1 MREIVRDTQNRI
13 LSVARYTRRCTRPAA
28 TRGSTWATYLSRLG
42 EELTEA
48 YLGQGAQVE
57 YDLARCIVSQ
67 QRAIHFGL
75 MVNELVS
82 NSFKHAFPS
91 ELGPA
96 GASAA
101 DAARGL
107 DAVCVGVEDNGVG
120 LPAGFSIESA
130 ETLGVQVVAM
140 LVEQMN
146 GKMTTVSSAGEGTQV
161 EVEIPK
167 SELLNGSGRSDRPA

>member
-13 LSVARYTRRCTRPAA
+13 LSVARVHEALYQTGGDA
-28 TRGSTWATYLSRLG
+28 GINLGTYLRRLG
-42 EELTEA
+42 EELAEA
-48 YLGQGAQVE
+48 YLGQGAHVE

-91 ELGPA
+91 DLDRPA
-96 GASAA
+96 RVRLTLRE
-101 DAARGL
+101 DAN
-107 DAVCVGVEDNGVG
+107 AVCVGVEDNGVG
-120 LPAGFSIESA
+120 LPSGFRVESA

-167 SELLNGSGRSDRPA
+167 SELLNGSGQ